1 MSETIQGNAPIAADP
16 ATADLEL
23 GLLHLAELLA
33 LPIEELRRVAA
44 NLGARNVDTLEKQQV
59 VFRLMEEYIGK
70 RGILFG
76 EGVADIL
83 PDGFG
88 FLRSPEHSFLP
99 SPEDIYLSPA
109 LVAQHGLRTGM
120 LVGGQV
126 RRPHGNERYF
136 ALLRVEQI
144 GDAPVGSVPH
154 DTEFDHLTPVHP
166 DRRIELE
173 SDDANDFEMRVVDL
187 VAPIGFGQRALIV
200 APPRAGKTILLQRL
214 ARAVAQNHPAAHLMV
229 LLVDERPEEVTDMER
244 SVDGE
249 VIASTFDECAARH
262 VQVADMFLEKAK
274 RLVEGGSDVVVLLDS
289 LTRLA
294 RASNAEA
301 PGGGRVMSGG
311 IDASA
316 LQRPRRFFG
325 SARAVEDGGSLT
337 IIATALIETGSRM
350 DDVIFEEFKGTGN
363 LEIVLDR
370 KLAERRIFPAID
382 VQRSGTRMEER
393 LLTAERLRQHVLLR
407 RMLATLDPVA
417 ATETLIRQLRGT
429 KSNAEFLARLNPSA

>member
-1 MSETIQGNAPIAADP
+1 MSETIERGPPVAPDP
-16 ATADLEL
+16 VTADLEL
-23 GLLHLAELLA
+23 GLLHLADLLA
-33 LPIEELRRVAA
+33 LPIEELRRIAQG
-44 NLGARNVDTLEKQQV
+44 LGARALDGLDKQEV
-59 VFRLMEEYIGK
+59 VLRLLQHYIGQ

-76 EGVADIL
+76 EGVADIK

-99 SPEDIYLSPA
+99 SPDDIYLAPA
-109 LVAQHGLRTGM
+109 LVAQHGLKTGM
-120 LVGGQV
+120 VVGGQI
-126 RRPHGNERYF
+126 RRPQGNERYF

-144 GDAPVGSVPH
+144 ADAPIASVPRQS
-154 DTEFDHLTPVHP
+154 DFDDLTPIHP
-166 DRRIELE
+166 DRKIELE
-173 SDDANDFEMRVVDL
+173 TDDRNDLEMRVVDL
-187 VAPIGFGQRALIV
+187 IAPLGFGQRALIV

-214 ARAVAQNHPAAHLMV
+214 ARAVARNHPDAQLMV

-244 SVDGE
+244 SIDGE

-274 RLVEGGSDVVVLLDS
+274 RLVEGGADVVVLLDS

-294 RASNAEA
+294 RASNAET
-301 PGGGRVMSGG
+301 PGHGRVMSGG
-311 IDASA
+311 IDANA

-325 SARAVEDGGSLT
+325 SARAIEGGGSLT
-337 IIATALIETGSRM
+337 ILATALVETGSRM

-370 KLAERRIFPAID
+370 RLADRRLFPAID

-393 LLTAERLRQHVLLR
+393 LVTPEQLRQHVLLR
-407 RMLATLDPVA
+407 RMLATLDPVE
-417 ATETLIRQLRGT
+417 ATETLLRHLKAT
-429 KSNAEFLARLNPSA
+429 KSNAEFLAKLNPSA